1 MKYSVQYSKIVLKHL
16 VRAAQV
22 SLRRVRLR
30 RFTAGIILKETQETK
45 LTLMYCK
52 VMCAKFQHHSDE
64 SGP

>member
-52 VMCAKFQHHSDE
+52 VSNVCE
-64 SGP
+64 IPTP